1 MLTHDLFERF
11 ARTASAKVL
20 ASAAQGGFDTT
31 KLWFHGTR
39 KRFND
44 FRLSRE
50 RGIDELGPGVYL
62 TDQKW
67 LANTWAREGGLI
79 AICVVRRGPLFDLE
93 QVGRPEVVEKMRE
106 AYVHHSLDEWFGD
119 KPDDAADYSA
129 KHFDE
134 LLAGRDPKR
143 VVNLCLRLMGYIG
156 AFKHQSQIEGQI
168 VVFQPSDVMIIARQ
182 PGARHMSP
190 WDNEDGH

>member
-1 MLTHDLFERF
+1 MLTRELLERF
-11 ARTASAKVL
+11 ARTASEKVL
-20 ASAAQGGFDTT
+20 ASAAQGGFDTS

-39 KRFND
+39 KRFNG
-44 FRLSRE
+44 FRLGA

-93 QVGRPEVVEKMRE
+93 SVGRPEVIEMMRA
-106 AYVHHSLDEWFGD
+106 AYIRKSIEEWVG
-119 KPDDAADYSA
+119 KIPDDAAEYSGTY
-129 KHFDE
+129 FDE
-134 LLAGRDPKR
+134 LLVGRDPKR
-143 VVNLCLRLMGYIG
+143 VINRCLHLMGYIG
-156 AFKHQSQIEGQI
+156 AFKHHSQIEGQI
-168 VVFQPSDVMIIARQ
+168 VVFQPSDVMIVARQ
-182 PGARHMSP
+182 PGARYMSP